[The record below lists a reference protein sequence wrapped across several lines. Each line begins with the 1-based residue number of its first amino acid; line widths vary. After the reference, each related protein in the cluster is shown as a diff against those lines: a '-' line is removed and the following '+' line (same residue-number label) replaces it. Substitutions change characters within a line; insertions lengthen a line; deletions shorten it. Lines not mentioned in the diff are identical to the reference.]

1 MNVFFHEI
9 ELQHIIVHR
18 VGNKSKKDGL
28 FLSPHGLELDNSIK
42 SLLLNYFLDSFKE
55 VIPFY
60 RFSTNEGETNRMLE
74 IAKDLFKKPN
84 SFYQQSCRLCEFQ
97 HEVAVHPKIKSGEVY
112 ITYFKSV
119 NLEGETV
126 DAIGV
131 FKSENKETYLKVYE
145 SLDHSLE
152 VERQEGV
159 NIKKLDKGCMIYNTA
174 QDDGYR
180 VQVIDN
186 TSPKSD
192 VARFWKKDFLNIEQ
206 IEDEFYHTQN
216 YIELC
221 QDFCDEVFTVKND
234 VSKSDQLLLL
244 NRSLDYFCEEKEFEE
259 EEFQKKVIQDEGV
272 IEAFKEHQI
281 SFEEKKELK
290 LEPSFQ
296 VHKESAIQTRKK
308 FRSIIKLDKNFHI
321 YIHGDQSSIERGF
334 DDGLQKSF
342 YKLYFNNEN

>member
-9 ELQHIIVHR
+9 ELQHLVVHR
-18 VGNKSKKDGL
+18 VGNKSKMDGL
-28 FLSPHGLELDNSIK
+28 FLSPHGLELDSGIK

-60 RFSTNEGETNRMLE
+60 RFSAIENEENTMLE
-74 IAKDLFKKPN
+74 IAKSVFDNPN
-84 SFYQQSCRLCEFQ
+84 TFYQQSCKLSEFQ

-112 ITYFKSV
+112 VTYFKNV
-119 NLEGETV
+119 KFDGESV
-126 DAIGV
+126 DAVGI
-131 FKSENKETYLKVYE
+131 FKSENKETYLKIYE
-145 SLDHSLE
+145 TSDRNLE
-152 VERQEGV
+152 VERQDGV

-174 QDDGYR
+174 KDDGYR
-180 VQVIDN
+180 VQVVDK
-186 TSPKSD
+186 TSAKSE
-192 VARFWKKDFLNIEQ
+192 VARFWEKDFLNIEQ
-206 IEDEFYHTQN
+206 LEDEFYHTQN
-216 YIELC
+216 YIGLC

-259 EEFQKKVIQDEGV
+259 GKFQQEVIQDEGV
-272 IEAFKEHQI
+272 IEAFKEHKI
-281 SFEEKKELK
+281 NFEEKKEVK

-308 FRSIIKLDKNFHI
+308 FKSIIKLDKNFHI
-321 YIHGDQSSIERGF
+321 YIHGDQSSIERGY
-334 DDGLQKSF
+334 DDRLHKSY